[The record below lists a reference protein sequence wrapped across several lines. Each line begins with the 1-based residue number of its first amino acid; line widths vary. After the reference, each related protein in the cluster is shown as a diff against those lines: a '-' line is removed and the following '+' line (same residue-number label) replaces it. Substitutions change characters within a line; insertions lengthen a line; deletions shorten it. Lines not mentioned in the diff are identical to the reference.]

1 MLNQVW
7 LNLLDNAIKFTP
19 TQGIIEVIVQ
29 EKESDVLV
37 TISDTG
43 CESPIKPFLK
53 FLINFIKKIAHMR
66 RWEMDWDCLLF
77 MKL

>member
-1 MLNQVW
+1 MVKT
-7 LNLLDNAIKFTP
+7 LLDNAIKFTP

-43 CESPIKPFLK
+43 CGIADQALP
-53 FLINFIKKIAHMR
+53 KIFDKILSR
-66 RWEMDWDCLLF
+66 RSLTCDDGEMDWDCLLF

>member
-1 MLNQVW
+1 M
-7 LNLLDNAIKFTP
+7 
-19 TQGIIEVIVQ
+19 IVQ

-43 CESPIKPFLK
+43 CGIADQAFLK